1 MRNTKS
7 LVIVVALLLGAPI
20 FAEEV
25 KSQNVKVLSE
35 IEIKEAIGLLL
46 KAGILSAQETDTLV
60 KRASILDVLSGRGR
74 VQTLGAAQSSIC
86 GKQK

>member
-7 LVIVVALLLGAPI
+7 LVIVVALLLGTPI

-25 KSQNVKVLSE
+25 KSQNVKALSKNE
-35 IEIKEAIGLLL
+35 VKEAIDLLL
-46 KAGILSAQETDTLV
+46 KAGLLSTQETDTLV
-60 KRASILDVLSGRGR
+60 KRATILDELAGRGR